1 MREYFSVSQPH
12 VLAHRGYAAT
22 HPENSLA
29 AFAAALDA
37 GATHIETDVHLSKD
51 GQVII
56 FHDDTYEGKPLIEWD
71 RSGLPTHVPSILEAL
86 RALPRAKFNIDVKS
100 AQAATPLARII
111 NDERA
116 HDRILLTSFSRARR
130 KSVVAELTRPV
141 AQSAAAAEFGPAL
154 LGAKLGWTWLV
165 NRSLREVD
173 SLQIPT
179 RALGMKTITP
189 RTMRAYHRA
198 EVLVHVWTINEAAQ
212 MSELISLGVN
222 GVVTDETPT
231 AVTTLRSPAASS

>member
-12 VLAHRGYAAT
+12 VLAHRGYAASY
-22 HPENSLA
+22 PENSLA
-29 AFAAALDA
+29 AFAASLDA

-51 GQVII
+51 GQVLI

-71 RSGLPTHVPSILEAL
+71 RSALPIHVPSMLEAL
-86 RALPRAKFNIDVKS
+86 RAFPQTRFNIDVKS

-116 HDRILLTSFSRARR
+116 HDRVLLTSFSRARR
-130 KSVVAELTRPV
+130 KSTVAVLTRPV

-154 LGAKLGWTWLV
+154 LGAKLGWSWLV
-165 NRSLREVD
+165 KRALRQVD
-173 SLQIPT
+173 ALQIPT
-179 RALGMKTITP
+179 RALGMNTITP
-189 RTMRAYHRA
+189 RTIRAYHRA
-198 EVLVHVWTINEAAQ
+198 GVLVHVWTINEAAQ
-212 MSELISLGVN
+212 MRELISLGVN